1 MTEGVVTSDSLQP
14 STRMLRKCKRTRV
27 KAPELNSSPS
37 KSSLVPANTNDGLIL
52 KPAEGPNVGDLG
64 RTKPD
69 TDKDGQDKFVRRKV
83 PFTISTFNTRTLNS
97 PAKKKEIALLTRLC
111 NMALTSNVCRS
122 IELHR
127 VMSFYKKVRID
138 IH

>member
-1 MTEGVVTSDSLQP
+1 MTSDSLQP
-14 STRMLRKCKRTRV
+14 SKRMLTQCKRTRV

-37 KSSLVPANTNDGLIL
+37 KSSLVLANTNDGLIL
-52 KPAEGPNVGDLG
+52 KPAEGPNVGYLG

-97 PAKKKEIALLTRLC
+97 PAKKEELALLTRLC
-111 NMALTSNVCRS
+111 NMALTSYVCRN

-127 VMSFYKKVRID
+127 VMSFYKKV
-138 IH
+138 